1 VSHVLSPGKSF
12 QSVLNFLKPFTG
24 YPYLS
29 PDGDHPSYHPMPT
42 VHLIITGRV
51 QGVSYRFAAKEMAIS
66 LSLTGWIKNTA
77 ESHVEAT
84 VSGPE
89 PDLQQFIDWC
99 RQGPRLAA
107 VSDVIIQRIPEISF
121 DDFSIRGE

>member
-1 VSHVLSPGKSF
+1 
-12 QSVLNFLKPFTG
+12 
-24 YPYLS
+24 
-29 PDGDHPSYHPMPT
+29 MPT

-51 QGVSYRFAAKEMAIS
+51 QGVSYRFAAKETAVR
-66 LSLTGWIKNTA
+66 LALTGWVRNSS
-77 ESHVEAT
+77 EGHVEAT

-89 PDLQQFIDWC
+89 PALQQFIDWC

-121 DDFSIRGE
+121 DDFSVRR

>member
-1 VSHVLSPGKSF
+1 
-12 QSVLNFLKPFTG
+12 
-24 YPYLS
+24 
-29 PDGDHPSYHPMPT
+29 MPT
-42 VHLIITGRV
+42 IHLIITGKV

-77 ESHVEAT
+77 EGHVEAT

-89 PDLQQFIDWC
+89 PALQQFIDWC
-99 RQGPRLAA
+99 RQGPRLAS

-121 DDFSIRGE
+121 DDFSIRRE